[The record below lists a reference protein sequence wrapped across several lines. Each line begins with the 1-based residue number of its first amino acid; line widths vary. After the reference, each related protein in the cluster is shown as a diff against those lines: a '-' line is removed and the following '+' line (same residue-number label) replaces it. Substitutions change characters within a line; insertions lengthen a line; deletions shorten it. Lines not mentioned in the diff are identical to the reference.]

1 MVNQL
6 EGLTQH
12 VNNKQYYY
20 WLHHDLF
27 SSQWWLIVI
36 LSALFLFIFYL
47 LIDRQRMVFI
57 LLVFFIS
64 FVLVGIVDELGKFF
78 GVWSYP
84 HQFLV
89 FTHRFNSVDFA
100 VIPVILTLVYQFF
113 SKWKF
118 YWVASLVASAFIAF
132 IGVPI
137 FTFFHLYDLNHWN
150 TWKALITIYPIGLF
164 IKVISDFIYSN
175 QRM

>member
-1 MVNQL
+1 MVANY
-6 EGLTQH
+6 H
-12 VNNKQYYY
+12 FKC
-20 WLHHDLF
+20 
-27 SSQWWLIVI
+27 
-36 LSALFLFIFYL
+36 AFLFVFYL
-47 LIDRQRMVFI
+47 LIDRQRIIFI

-64 FVLVGIVDELGKFF
+64 FVLVGTVDELGKFF

-84 HQFLV
+84 HQLLV

-118 YWVASLVASAFIAF
+118 YWIASLIASAFIAF

-137 FTFFHLYDLNHWN
+137 FTFFHILWSILIAD
-150 TWKALITIYPIGLF
+150 TKKAHL
-164 IKVISDFIYSN
+164 KRSA
-175 QRM
+175 

>member
-1 MVNQL
+1 MNTPFFAHTRTEVVFMVNQL
-6 EGLTQH
+6 EVLTQH
-12 VNNKQYYY
+12 VNDKQYYY

-27 SSQWWLIVI
+27 SAQWWLIVI
-36 LSALFLFIFYL
+36 LNALCLFIFYL
-47 LIDRQRMVFI
+47 LVDRQRMVFI

-78 GVWSYP
+78 DVWSYP

-89 FTHRFNSVDFA
+89 FTHRFNSADFA

-118 YWVASLVASAFIAF
+118 YWIA
-132 IGVPI
+132 
-137 FTFFHLYDLNHWN
+137 LL
-150 TWKALITIYPIGLF
+150 
-164 IKVISDFIYSN
+164 SN
-175 QRM
+175 L